1 MVSISLEQLC
11 ELRPEGQLVK
21 VGVPVQFWCCGVWLV
36 VLFKNDETI
45 YNCNVNAMKKKTVFS
60 TTLHI
65 SFKRCWMKSADPIY
79 QHPASHSCSRQ
90 SASASWLG
98 SDSTCQLSSLFL
110 WLWHSCWQWAQW
122 TSCWKLSYL
131 STANKGCCSV
141 VANEHHLSL
150 PSFPVRHPSVQMG
163 STDDLC
169 VSCHKRGLFVRAG
182 DQREPQMCKSYPS
195 W

>member
-98 SDSTCQLSSLFL
+98 SDSTRQLSSLFL

-141 VANEHHLSL
+141 VANEHHLSAFF
-150 PSFPVRHPSVQMG
+150 PREASF
-163 STDDLC
+163 STDGKHRRSLRVVPQARAFC
-169 VSCHKRGLFVRAG
+169 SSRWSKRAADV
-182 DQREPQMCKSYPS
+182 
-195 W
+195 